1 MITVEKIE
9 ENLINLIGKPFNE
22 NDVICAFED
31 FEENGESKVYFDY
44 LSNGDVIAS
53 IDTKN
58 SQYWFYITTSFYFVN
73 KDLGIII
80 TDIEVEKRF

>member
-1 MITVEKIE
+1 MVM
-9 ENLINLIGKPFNE
+9 LLP
-22 NDVICAFED
+22 
-31 FEENGESKVYFDY
+31 
-44 LSNGDVIAS
+44 S

-58 SQYWFYITTSFYFVN
+58 SQYWFYITTSFYFAN